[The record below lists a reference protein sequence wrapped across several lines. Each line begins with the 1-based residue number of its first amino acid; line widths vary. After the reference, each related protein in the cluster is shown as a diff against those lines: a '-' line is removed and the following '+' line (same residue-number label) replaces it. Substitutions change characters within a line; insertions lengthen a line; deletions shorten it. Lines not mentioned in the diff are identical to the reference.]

1 MSITDIFR
9 NEDAEDVVFRYKV
22 KGESRIHHIILSI
35 YSDEALLTDIV
46 DELID
51 YNEVLSQGIFEM
63 TSAYEIISKRA
74 AYIQDSKP
82 KLSWRQGVRVEA
94 SDITV
99 YLPHIFSRIIRKL
112 RESYHVNSEFSI
124 RNPKSED
131 GKSYVKEYGYNK
143 SKGLYFADIYGC
155 GFDSILIESKTIEGL
170 ETGIEKTYERLSNG
184 FHFEET
190 DRIIIIDDD
199 SHSSDDDDEW
209 DDGNWNDDEWED
221 DDWEDDDWEDDDEF

>member
-1 MSITDIFR
+1 MSKIDVFR

-22 KGESRIHHIILSI
+22 KGEGRIHHIILDI
-35 YSDEALLTDIV
+35 YTDEDLLTDIV
-46 DELID
+46 DELINF
-51 YNEVLSQGIFEM
+51 NEEISQEIFET
-63 TSAYEIISKRA
+63 TSAYDEISERA
-74 AYIQDSKP
+74 ASVHNSKH
-82 KLSWRQGVRVEA
+82 KLPWRPGVEA
-94 SDITV
+94 SDIMV
-99 YLPHIFSRIIRKL
+99 YLPHIFTRIIRKL
-112 RESYHVNSEFSI
+112 RESNQVNSKINI

-131 GKSYVKEYGYNK
+131 GKCCVKEYGYNK
-143 SKGLYFADIYGC
+143 SKGLYFARICGC
-155 GFDSILIESKTIEGL
+155 GFESILIESKTIEGL